1 MKRDLPDDPIQFI
14 KEKLTEWAC
23 YSIDRMQ
30 GWASSSSFVN
40 ERVQSSIS
48 VRNTYYENAPDDIQR
63 LNDEIEKLPPQFK
76 RIVALEYADKRPA
89 KTKAAV
95 LGIPRQ
101 VFYLRLSFIHEVL
114 YHRTYLIVS

>member
-14 KEKLTEWAC
+14 KEKLHEWAHH
-23 YSIDRMQ
+23 SIDRAQ
-30 GWASSSSFVN
+30 GWASCSSFVN
-40 ERVQSSIS
+40 ERVQSSVS
-48 VRNTYYENAPDDIQR
+48 VRNSYFENAPEDIQR

-76 RIVALEYADKRPA
+76 RIIALEYSDKRPA

-114 YHRTYLIVS
+114 YHRAYINVS